1 MPMQLYWI
9 KSAYQAANHARMNI
23 KTDSHPPSQNP
34 LGHASKSRGTVRLI
48 NAVFYAHH
56 GVMQEEHRIG
66 GRFEV
71 DVSMHFDFTEAGE
84 TDKLSSTVDYEG
96 VYNLVQQ
103 VVLGHKFYLIE
114 KIAYVIG
121 HALLDAFSR
130 IEEVEVTVRKH
141 NPPVGGTCD
150 RTEAVFRSAR

>member
-1 MPMQLYWI
+1 MKAPT
-9 KSAYQAANHARMNI
+9 APR
-23 KTDSHPPSQNP
+23 TPNP
-34 LGHASKSRGTVRLI
+34 VTLSPGYTSRGTVRLI

-71 DVSMHFDFTEAGE
+71 DVSMHFDFAEAGQ
-84 TDKLSSTVDYEG
+84 TDRLESTVDYER
-96 VYNLVQQ
+96 VYKMVHD
-103 VVLGHKFYLIE
+103 VITGHKFYLIE
-114 KIAYVIG
+114 KIAVVIA
-121 HALLDAFSR
+121 HALLDAFTR

-150 RTEAVFRSAR
+150 RTEAVYQCVR